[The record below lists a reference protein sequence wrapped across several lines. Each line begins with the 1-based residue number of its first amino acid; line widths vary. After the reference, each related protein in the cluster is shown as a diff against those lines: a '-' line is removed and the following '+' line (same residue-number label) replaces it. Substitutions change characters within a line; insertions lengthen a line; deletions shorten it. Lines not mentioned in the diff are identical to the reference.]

1 MFSQI
6 FSRKSSTSLAALVL
20 LASGAMTMLTPTA
33 FAQPSNRPER
43 PAGMQRPDRDTMRQ
57 NMEDRMTR
65 ELNLTP
71 EQVSRFQAVRQQD
84 ASRIEPLE
92 TQVRQTREELRTL
105 LASTTSTEAQIRQK
119 HQEMQ
124 QLQQQIGNLRLDGQL
139 AIRQILTPE
148 QIQTLG
154 QRMPRMGEGMSRR
167 ERAPGR

>member
-6 FSRKSSTSLAALVL
+6 FSRKSATSLAALAV
-20 LASGAMTMLTPTA
+20 LASGAMTMVTPTA
-33 FAQPSNRPER
+33 FAQPGNRPER

-71 EQVSRFQAVRQQD
+71 EQVSRYQEIRQQYS
-84 ASRIEPLE
+84 SRIEPLE
-92 TQVRQTREELRTL
+92 TQIRQLREELQTL
-105 LASTTSTEAQIRQK
+105 LASNTSTEAQLRQK

-124 QLQQQIGNLRLDGQL
+124 QLQQQIGSLRFDGQL
-139 AIRQILTPE
+139 AFRQILTPE
-148 QIQTLG
+148 QMQTLG

-167 ERAPGR
+167 EREPGN